1 MSLINLTINGKAV
14 AVEEGTNILEAAKK
28 VNVKIP
34 NLCYLHID
42 DIGFD
47 NSCASCRVCLV
58 NADGRLVPSC
68 ATLAKEGMKVQTN
81 TPEIIEFRKG
91 VVELLLS
98 DHPQDCYTCTKCG
111 NCGLQD
117 IAVQL
122 GIKKIRF
129 EGERLEKSKDYSSF
143 SIMRDNDKCILCRR
157 CETMCNKVQTVG
169 VLSGINRGFSTEIG
183 TFFETDLA
191 KTECTFCGQCI
202 NVCPTGALLEK
213 DNTDEAWKLIA
224 QKDKPVMVQIAPAV
238 RVGISEEFDL
248 RPGTISTGKVVAALK
263 ELGFDYVFDTNFAA
277 DLTIM
282 EEANEFVN
290 RLTKGG
296 DLPIMTSCCPAWVN
310 FCENQYPD
318 LTKYLSTCRSPQSMF
333 SPVARYYFADKVLDK
348 KPDEVSV
355 VSIMPC
361 VAKKYEVKRK
371 ELSQNNILDTDLS
384 LTVRELARM
393 IKSAGIDLE
402 NLDEENFDSP
412 LGYSTGAADIF
423 GVTGGVLEA
432 ALRTAYTFV
441 TKEELADD
449 AIEFKAVRGFDG
461 IKEATINVAGT
472 DVNVVAAS
480 SLGCARKLMDDLR
493 DDIKSG
499 RKPKYDIIEIMACP
513 GGCVNGG
520 GQPFANGDYEKVKAR
535 GAGLYTIDK
544 NKPQRKSHENEDIK
558 KLYDEFLGDIGGH
571 NAHKYLHTY
580 YFDKS
585 KIFSKKLK
593 DFSEECLNI

>member
-111 NCGLQD
+111 SCGLQD

-129 EGERLEKSKDYSSF
+129 EGERLEKSKDNSSF

-157 CETMCNKVQTVG
+157 CETMCNQVQKVG
-169 VLSGINRGFSTEIG
+169 VLSGVNRGFSTEIG

-213 DNTDEAWKLIA
+213 DNTDEAWGLLA
-224 QKDKPVMVQIAPAV
+224 QKEKPVMVQIAPAV
-238 RVGISEEFDL
+238 RVGISEEFGL
-248 RPGTISTGKVVAALK
+248 KPGTISTGKVVAALK
-263 ELGFDYVFDTNFAA
+263 ALGFDYVFDTNFAA

-310 FCENQYPD
+310 FCETQYPD
-318 LTKYLSTCRSPQSMF
+318 LLKYLSTCRSPQSMF
-333 SPVARYYFADKVLDK
+333 SPVARYYFADKILGK
-348 KPDEVSV
+348 KPDEVIV
-355 VSIMPC
+355 MSIMPC
-361 VAKKYEVKRK
+361 IAKKYEVARE
-371 ELSQNNILDTDLS
+371 ELGKDGIIDTDLS

-393 IKSAGIDLE
+393 IREAGIDLATIE
-402 NLDEENFDSP
+402 DAEFDSP

-432 ALRTAYTFV
+432 ALRTAYTDV
-441 TKEELADD
+441 TKVELPDD
-449 AIEFKAVRGFDG
+449 AIEFKSVRGFEG
-461 IKEATINVAGT
+461 IKEATVNVGGT

-480 SLGCARKLMDDLR
+480 SLGCARKLMDELR
-493 DDIKSG
+493 ADIAAG
-499 RKPKYDIIEIMACP
+499 RAPKYHIIEIMACP
-513 GGCVNGG
+513 GGCVAGG
-520 GQPFANGDYEKVKAR
+520 GQPFHGGDYEKVKAR
-535 GAGLYTIDK
+535 GAGLYAIDA
-544 NKPQRKSHENEDIK
+544 NKPKRKSHQNEDIK
-558 KLYDEFLGDIGGH
+558 KLYAEFLGERGGH
-571 NAHKYLHTY
+571 NAHTYLHTH
-580 YFDKS
+580 YFDRS
-585 KIFSKKLK
+585 NPYAKKT
-593 DFSEECLNI
+593 EAECTAE

>member
-28 VNVKIP
+28 VNIKIP

-111 NCGLQD
+111 SCGLQD

-129 EGERLEKSKDYSSF
+129 EGERLEKSKDNSSF

-157 CETMCNKVQTVG
+157 CETMCNQVQKVG
-169 VLSGINRGFSTEIG
+169 VLSGVNRGFSTEIG

-213 DNTDEAWKLIA
+213 DNTDEAWGLLA
-224 QKDKPVMVQIAPAV
+224 QKEKPVMVQIAPAV
-238 RVGISEEFDL
+238 RVGISEEFGL
-248 RPGTISTGKVVAALK
+248 KPGTISTGKVVAALK
-263 ELGFDYVFDTNFAA
+263 ALGFDYVFDTNFAA

-310 FCENQYPD
+310 FCESQYPD

-333 SPVARYYFADKVLDK
+333 SPIARYYFADKVLDK
-348 KPDEVSV
+348 KPDEVSI

-361 VAKKYEVKRK
+361 VAKKYEVKRE
-371 ELSQNNILDTDLS
+371 ELGQDGIIDTDLS

-402 NLDEENFDSP
+402 NLEEENFDSP

-432 ALRTAYTFV
+432 ALRTAYTDV
-441 TKEELADD
+441 TKEELPDD
-449 AIEFKAVRGFDG
+449 GIEFKAVRGFEG
-461 IKEATINVAGT
+461 IKEATVNIAGI

-480 SLGCARKLMDDLR
+480 SLGCARKLMDELR
-493 DDIKSG
+493 ADIAAGKT
-499 RKPKYDIIEIMACP
+499 PKYHIIEIMACP

-520 GQPFANGDYEKVKAR
+520 GQPFTNGDYEKVKAR
-535 GAGLYTIDK
+535 GAGLYVIDK

-558 KLYDEFLGDIGGH
+558 KLYDEFLGERGGH
-571 NAHKYLHTY
+571 NAHTYLHTH
-580 YFDKS
+580 YFDRS
-585 KIFSKKLK
+585 NPYAKKT
-593 DFSEECLNI
+593 EAECTAE